1 MTISPRHAAI
11 FVKKTAAHGLIDR
24 KWGSSLPG
32 GRLLGRLRD
41 PCHCSAGKRPRTT
54 HHRRRWIGR
63 RGVGLVV
70 DGAGRITQRLG
81 VLAPVGFCP
90 RLVVACGDR
99 AEERVVS
106 DQMSHWKRLLEDLQ
120 EQADGGVVRRT
131 SPLDLWRLAEVGQVD
146 DRWLQFTMEIDPEH
160 VHSERLQQL
169 GRGRMLVRADVDRMP
184 ALRGGDSERGRRD
197 FLAMAMFFLADAA
210 VNTRPDAY
218 VDEVPAYTWPVWI
231 RRSDLAG

>member
-1 MTISPRHAAI
+1 M
-11 FVKKTAAHGLIDR
+11 
-24 KWGSSLPG
+24 
-32 GRLLGRLRD
+32 
-41 PCHCSAGKRPRTT
+41 
-54 HHRRRWIGR
+54 
-63 RGVGLVV
+63 
-70 DGAGRITQRLG
+70 
-81 VLAPVGFCP
+81 
-90 RLVVACGDR
+90 
-99 AEERVVS
+99 S
-106 DQMSHWKRLLEDLQ
+106 DQMSYWKRLLEGLQ

-131 SPLDLWRLAEVGQVD
+131 SPLDLWRLVDVVQVD

-169 GRGRMLVRADVDRMP
+169 GRDRMLVRADVDRMP